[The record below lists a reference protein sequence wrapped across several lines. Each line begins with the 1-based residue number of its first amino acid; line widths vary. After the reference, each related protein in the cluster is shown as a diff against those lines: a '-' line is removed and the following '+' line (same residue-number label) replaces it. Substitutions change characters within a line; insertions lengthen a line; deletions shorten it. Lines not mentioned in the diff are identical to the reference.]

1 MINTT
6 SFVNAIEKVK
16 HQLRISFN
24 LRTEQMMALST
35 VASREK
41 DCLCVLPTGYGKSLI
56 YQLLPF
62 VFDELQS
69 EVKCSSCVIVVS
81 PLNAIMEDQIC
92 KLSADYNA
100 VILRQ
105 HCPDAGFTGTTNAKI
120 DACKLVFGHA
130 ECFVD
135 DTAVKKLLKDVR
147 FKGRVRA
154 VVVDEAHFVIQW

>member
-16 HQLRISFN
+16 HQLRINFD
-24 LRTEQMMALST
+24 LRTEQMMALNST

-62 VFDELQS
+62 VFDELLS
-69 EVKCSSCVIVVS
+69 EGKCSSCVIVVS
-81 PLNAIMEDQIC
+81 SLNAIMEDQIC
-92 KLSADYNA
+92 KLFPDYNA

-105 HCPDAGFTGTTNAKI
+105 HCPDTGLIGTTNAKI
-120 DACKLVFGHA
+120 DACKLLFGHA
-130 ECFVD
+130 ECFLD
-135 DTAVKKLLKDVR
+135 DTSVKQLLKDVK

-154 VVVDEAHFVIQW
+154 VVDEAHL

>member
-1 MINTT
+1 M
-6 SFVNAIEKVK
+6 FVK
-16 HQLRISFN
+16 HQLRINFD

-35 VASREK
+35 VASRK
-41 DCLCVLPTGYGKSLI
+41 IAVVSYSQDTVN

-69 EVKCSSCVIVVS
+69 EGKCSSC
-81 PLNAIMEDQIC
+81 EDQIC
-92 KLSADYNA
+92 KLFPDSNA

-105 HCPDAGFTGTTNAKI
+105 HCPDAGLIGTTNAKI
-120 DACKLVFGHA
+120 DACKLLFGHA

-135 DTAVKKLLKDVR
+135 DTVKDVR

-154 VVVDEAHFVIQW
+154 VVDQAHFVIQW

>member
-1 MINTT
+1 M
-6 SFVNAIEKVK
+6 K
-16 HQLRISFN
+16 HQLRINFD

-69 EVKCSSCVIVVS
+69 EGKCSSCVIVVS
-81 PLNAIMEDQIC
+81 SLNAIMEDQIC
-92 KLSADYNA
+92 KISPDYNA

-105 HCPDAGFTGTTNAKI
+105 HCPDAGLIGTTNSKI
-120 DACKLVFGHA
+120 DACKLLFGHA

-135 DTAVKKLLKDVR
+135 DTGKMSDLK
-147 FKGRVRA
+147 A
-154 VVVDEAHFVIQW
+154 E

>member
-6 SFVNAIEKVK
+6 SFVNAIEIVK
-16 HQLRISFN
+16 HQLRINFD

-35 VASREK
+35 LARREK
-41 DCLCVLPTGYGKSLI
+41 DCLCVLLTGYGKSLI

-69 EVKCSSCVIVVS
+69 EGKCSSCVIVVS
-81 PLNAIMEDQIC
+81 PE
-92 KLSADYNA
+92 
-100 VILRQ
+100 
-105 HCPDAGFTGTTNAKI
+105 TTLFRRRI
-120 DACKLVFGHA
+120 DWNHKCQDCACKLLFGHA

-135 DTAVKKLLKDVR
+135 DTSVKQLLKDVR

-154 VVVDEAHFVIQW
+154 VADKAYFVIQW

>member
-1 MINTT
+1 M
-6 SFVNAIEKVK
+6 FVK
-16 HQLRISFN
+16 HQLRINFD

-69 EVKCSSCVIVVS
+69 EGKCSSCVVVVS
-81 PLNAIMEDQIC
+81 SLNAIMEDQIC
-92 KLSADYNA
+92 KISPD
-100 VILRQ
+100 LRQ
-105 HCPDAGFTGTTNAKI
+105 HCPDAGLIGTRNAKI
-120 DACKLVFGHA
+120 DACKLLFGHA

-135 DTAVKKLLKDVR
+135 DTGKMSDLKS
-147 FKGRVRA
+147 
-154 VVVDEAHFVIQW
+154 Q

>member
-6 SFVNAIEKVK
+6 SFVK
-16 HQLRISFN
+16 HQLRINFD

-41 DCLCVLPTGYGKSLI
+41 DCLCVLTGYGKSLI

-62 VFDELQS
+62 VFGELQS
-69 EVKCSSCVIVVS
+69 EGNCSSCIIVVS

-92 KLSADYNA
+92 KLSPDYNA

-105 HCPDAGFTGTTNAKI
+105 HRPDAGLIVTTNAKI
-120 DACKLVFGHA
+120 DACKLLFGHA

-135 DTAVKKLLKDVR
+135 DTVKDVR
-147 FKGRVRA
+147 FNGRVRA
-154 VVVDEAHFVIQW
+154 VVDKAHFVIQW

>member
-1 MINTT
+1 M
-6 SFVNAIEKVK
+6 FVKR
-16 HQLRISFN
+16 QLRINFD

-35 VASREK
+35 VVSREK

-69 EVKCSSCVIVVS
+69 EGKCSSCVIVIS
-81 PLNAIMEDQIC
+81 SLNAIMEDQIC
-92 KLSADYNA
+92 KTSPDYNA

-105 HCPDAGFTGTTNAKI
+105 HCPDAGLMGTTNAKI
-120 DACKLVFGHA
+120 GACKLLFGHA

-135 DTAVKKLLKDVR
+135 DTGKMSDLK
-147 FKGRVRA
+147 A
-154 VVVDEAHFVIQW
+154 E

>member
-6 SFVNAIEKVK
+6 SFVN
-16 HQLRISFN
+16 QSRINFD
-24 LRTEQMMALST
+24 LRTEQIMALST

-41 DCLCVLPTGYGKSLI
+41 DCLRILPTGYGKSLI

-69 EVKCSSCVIVVS
+69 EGKCSSCVIVVS

-92 KLSADYNA
+92 KLSPDYNA

-105 HCPDAGFTGTTNAKI
+105 HCPDAGLIGTTNTKT
-120 DACKLVFGHA
+120 DACKLLFGHA

-135 DTAVKKLLKDVR
+135 DTGKMSDLK
-147 FKGRVRA
+147 A
-154 VVVDEAHFVIQW
+154 E

>member
-6 SFVNAIEKVK
+6 SFVK
-16 HQLRISFN
+16 HQLRINFD

-69 EVKCSSCVIVVS
+69 EGKCSSCVIVVS
-81 PLNAIMEDQIC
+81 SLNAIMEDQIC
-92 KLSADYNA
+92 KISPDYNA

-105 HCPDAGFTGTTNAKI
+105 HCPDAGLIGTTNAKI
-120 DACKLVFGHA
+120 DACKLLFGHA

-135 DTAVKKLLKDVR
+135 DTGKMSDLK
-147 FKGRVRA
+147 A
-154 VVVDEAHFVIQW
+154 E

>member
-16 HQLRISFN
+16 HQLRINFD

-69 EVKCSSCVIVVS
+69 EGKCSVMRGKTRHLSISLVIKKHES
-81 PLNAIMEDQIC
+81 KFKYFFHNE
-92 KLSADYNA
+92 Y
-100 VILRQ
+100 
-105 HCPDAGFTGTTNAKI
+105 
-120 DACKLVFGHA
+120 
-130 ECFVD
+130 
-135 DTAVKKLLKDVR
+135 VK
-147 FKGRVRA
+147 
-154 VVVDEAHFVIQW
+154 

>member
-1 MINTT
+1 M
-6 SFVNAIEKVK
+6 FVK
-16 HQLRISFN
+16 HQLHINFD

-35 VASREK
+35 VTSREK

-62 VFDELQS
+62 VFDELQYKW
-69 EVKCSSCVIVVS
+69 KCSSCGIVVS

-92 KLSADYNA
+92 KLSPDYNA

-105 HCPDAGFTGTTNAKI
+105 HCPDTGLIGTTNAKI
-120 DACKLVFGHA
+120 DACKLLFGHA

-135 DTAVKKLLKDVR
+135 DTVKDVR

-154 VVVDEAHFVIQW
+154 VVVDKAHFVIQW